1 MDASPQ
7 HGVAR
12 APLLLISTALAL
24 VAMHLFMA
32 PPARL
37 LFGVLPAELA
47 LRLGWVALAILWL
60 FLFAR
65 FVWRGEEQADEAGP

>member
-1 MDASPQ
+1 
-7 HGVAR
+7 
-12 APLLLISTALAL
+12 
-24 VAMHLFMA
+24 MHLFMA